1 MIILYFLYY
10 FYTIFI
16 FPIIKYFIIL
26 LFYYYILYPLYPF
39 IKDKTKIMIHKH
51 PVLTII
57 NISIL
62 AIILTYVQA
71 MKVKCGYCTN
81 IPETK
86 YVTIL
91 TSIILAQVLAVIF
104 FPTQVRNFFMNNMW
118 LVLVLIVINVLNIVF
133 LYQFIQKMKIV
144 QCNQCTSEWRRSFL
158 YYYSSFVLILYAI
171 NIVLSILAVL
181 VLSVSYNPRSQIVA
195 KCLVRKG
202 RK

>member
-1 MIILYFLYY
+1 
-10 FYTIFI
+10 
-16 FPIIKYFIIL
+16 
-26 LFYYYILYPLYPF
+26 
-39 IKDKTKIMIHKH
+39 MIHKH

-91 TSIILAQVLAVIF
+91 TSIILAQVLAVVF

-118 LVLVLIVINVLNIVF
+118 LVLVLIVINVMNIVF

>member
-1 MIILYFLYY
+1 MIQ
-10 FYTIFI
+10 
-16 FPIIKYFIIL
+16 
-26 LFYYYILYPLYPF
+26 
-39 IKDKTKIMIHKH
+39 KH
-51 PVLTII
+51 PILTIV

-62 AIILTYVQA
+62 AIILSYVQA

-91 TSIILAQVLAVIF
+91 TSIILAQVLAVVF

-118 LVLVLIVINVLNIVF
+118 LVLVLIVINVMNIIF
-133 LYQFIQKMKIV
+133 LYQFIQKMKSI

-181 VLSVSYNPRSQIVA
+181 ILSVSYNPRLQIVSKSFA
-195 KCLVRKG
+195 RKG

>member
-1 MIILYFLYY
+1 MMIQR
-10 FYTIFI
+10 
-16 FPIIKYFIIL
+16 
-26 LFYYYILYPLYPF
+26 
-39 IKDKTKIMIHKH
+39 H
-51 PVLTII
+51 PVMTIV

-86 YVTIL
+86 YVTFL
-91 TSIILAQVLAVIF
+91 TSIILVQVLAVVIF
-104 FPTQVRNFFMNNMW
+104 PNQVRNFFMNNMW
-118 LVLVLIVINVLNIVF
+118 LILVLVVMNIANIAF
-133 LYQFIQKMKIV
+133 LYQFIQKMKEI

-171 NIVLSILAVL
+171 NIVLSIMAVL
-181 VLSVSYNPRSQIVA
+181 ILSVYYNPRSQIVS
-195 KCLVRKG
+195 KSILKRG

>member
-1 MIILYFLYY
+1 
-10 FYTIFI
+10 
-16 FPIIKYFIIL
+16 
-26 LFYYYILYPLYPF
+26 
-39 IKDKTKIMIHKH
+39 
-51 PVLTII
+51 
-57 NISIL
+57 
-62 AIILTYVQA
+62 
-71 MKVKCGYCTN
+71 
-81 IPETK
+81 
-86 YVTIL
+86 
-91 TSIILAQVLAVIF
+91 
-104 FPTQVRNFFMNNMW
+104 VRNFFMNNMW
-118 LVLVLIVINVLNIVF
+118 LVLVLIVINVMNIVF

>member
-1 MIILYFLYY
+1 
-10 FYTIFI
+10 
-16 FPIIKYFIIL
+16 
-26 LFYYYILYPLYPF
+26 
-39 IKDKTKIMIHKH
+39 MIHKH

-91 TSIILAQVLAVIF
+91 TSIILAQVLAVVF
-104 FPTQVRNFFMNNMW
+104 FPTQVRNFVMNNMW
-118 LVLVLIVINVLNIVF
+118 LVLVLIVINVMNIVF

-181 VLSVSYNPRSQIVA
+181 ILSVSYNPRLQIVS
-195 KCLVRKG
+195 KSLIKRG
-202 RK
+202 RGSGS

>member
-1 MIILYFLYY
+1 MLIQRHPIM
-10 FYTIFI
+10 TI
-16 FPIIKYFIIL
+16 
-26 LFYYYILYPLYPF
+26 
-39 IKDKTKIMIHKH
+39 
-51 PVLTII
+51 V

-86 YVTIL
+86 YVTFL
-91 TSIILAQVLAVIF
+91 TSVILIQVLAVVI

-118 LVLVLIVINVLNIVF
+118 LILVLIVINIANIVF
-133 LYQFIQKMKIV
+133 LYQFIQKMKVV

-171 NIVLSILAVL
+171 NIVLSIMAVL
-181 VLSVSYNPRSQIVA
+181 IMCTYYNPRSQIVT
-195 KCLVRKG
+195 KSLVRKG

>member
-1 MIILYFLYY
+1 
-10 FYTIFI
+10 
-16 FPIIKYFIIL
+16 
-26 LFYYYILYPLYPF
+26 
-39 IKDKTKIMIHKH
+39 MIHKH
-51 PVLTII
+51 PILTIV

-91 TSIILAQVLAVIF
+91 TSIILAQVLAVVF

-118 LVLVLIVINVLNIVF
+118 LVLVLIIINVMNIIF
-133 LYQFIQKMKIV
+133 LYQFIQKMKSI

-181 VLSVSYNPRSQIVA
+181 ILSVSYNPRLQIVS
-195 KCLVRKG
+195 KSFVRKG

>member
-1 MIILYFLYY
+1 
-10 FYTIFI
+10 
-16 FPIIKYFIIL
+16 
-26 LFYYYILYPLYPF
+26 
-39 IKDKTKIMIHKH
+39 MIHKH

-91 TSIILAQVLAVIF
+91 TSIILAQVLAVVF
-104 FPTQVRNFFMNNMW
+104 FPTQVRNFVMNNMW
-118 LVLVLIVINVLNIVF
+118 LVLVLIVINVMNIVF

-195 KCLVRKG
+195 KWLVRKET
-202 RK
+202 K

>member
-1 MIILYFLYY
+1 M
-10 FYTIFI
+10 I
-16 FPIIKYFIIL
+16 FPKVTKQTNKTNKQNIL
-26 LFYYYILYPLYPF
+26 LLYI
-39 IKDKTKIMIHKH
+39 ISISRSETIMLIQKH
-51 PVLTII
+51 AVMSIV

-71 MKVKCGYCTN
+71 MKVKCGHCTN

-91 TSIILAQVLAVIF
+91 TSVILVQVLAVVIF
-104 FPTQVRNFFMNNMW
+104 PNQVRNFFMNNMW
-118 LVLVLIVINVLNIVF
+118 LVLVLIVMNIANIVF
-133 LYQFIQKMKIV
+133 LYQFIQKMKGV

-171 NIVLSILAVL
+171 NIVLSIMAVL
-181 VLSVSYNPRSQIVA
+181 ILSVSYNPRSQIVA
-195 KCLVRKG
+195 KSFVKRG

>member
-1 MIILYFLYY
+1 MLIQ
-10 FYTIFI
+10 
-16 FPIIKYFIIL
+16 
-26 LFYYYILYPLYPF
+26 
-39 IKDKTKIMIHKH
+39 KH
-51 PVLTII
+51 AVMSIV
-57 NISIL
+57 NVSIL

-91 TSIILAQVLAVIF
+91 TSVILVQVLAVVIF
-104 FPTQVRNFFMNNMW
+104 PNQVRNFFMNNMW
-118 LVLVLIVINVLNIVF
+118 LVLVLIVMNIANIVF
-133 LYQFIQKMKIV
+133 LYQFIQKMKGV

-171 NIVLSILAVL
+171 KIVLSIMAVL
-181 VLSVSYNPRSQIVA
+181 ILSVSYNPRSQIVA
-195 KCLVRKG
+195 KSLVKRG

>member
-1 MIILYFLYY
+1 MIQR
-10 FYTIFI
+10 
-16 FPIIKYFIIL
+16 
-26 LFYYYILYPLYPF
+26 
-39 IKDKTKIMIHKH
+39 H
-51 PVLTII
+51 PVMTIV

-86 YVTIL
+86 YVTFL
-91 TSIILAQVLAVIF
+91 TSIILVQVLAVVI
-104 FPTQVRNFFMNNMW
+104 FPTQMRNFFMNNMW
-118 LVLVLIVINVLNIVF
+118 LILVLIIVNIANIVF
-133 LYQFIQKMKIV
+133 LYQFIQKMKSV

-158 YYYSSFVLILYAI
+158 YYYSSFILILYAI

-181 VLSVSYNPRSQIVA
+181 IMCTSYNPRSQIV
-195 KCLVRKG
+195 KRG

>member
-1 MIILYFLYY
+1 MGKYNFSKNIYVIIYYKHTPLHSTPLHSAPQPTLRNKLKMMIQR
-10 FYTIFI
+10 
-16 FPIIKYFIIL
+16 
-26 LFYYYILYPLYPF
+26 
-39 IKDKTKIMIHKH
+39 H
-51 PVLTII
+51 PVVTII

-86 YVTIL
+86 YVTFL
-91 TSIILAQVLAVIF
+91 TSVILIQVLAVVI

-118 LVLVLIVINVLNIVF
+118 LILVLIVANIANIIF
-133 LYQFIQKMKIV
+133 LYQFIQKMKSV

-171 NIVLSILAVL
+171 NIVLSIMAVL
-181 VLSVSYNPRSQIVA
+181 ILSVSYNPRSQIVS
-195 KCLVRKG
+195 KSLLKRG